1 MATWQ
6 LSCDDCNMKFS
17 GPLPYMDHIK
27 SAKHLKKVAALK
39 QLKSVLGKGDF
50 SAASETKEAGEVL
63 RSVAMLKDPLPFI
76 CEVCNVSMNSEDALI
91 AHNKGKKHQ
100 KALKYQEDLLRLA
113 AGTGPSELP
122 AEQLSSPNSTKATSS
137 TGTPPRKRTMD
148 DGDLSCEYCGIV
160 LFKSFEYKLEHL
172 ETDAHCKKKSQVTGQ
187 NLGGSICE
195 EPLSKRLKEASPLLT
210 EAVSGPGSTSD
221 EAEVNETETALSA
234 DVPQASAAEDGGSI
248 LKDGD

>member
-1 MATWQ
+1 MATLH

-39 QLKSVLGKGDF
+39 QLNSLLGKGDV
-50 SAASETKEAGEVL
+50 SASSETKEAGEVP
-63 RSVAMLKDPLPFI
+63 RSAAMLKVVLPFI
-76 CEVCNVSMNSEDALI
+76 CEVCNVSMNSEDSLI
-91 AHNKGKKHQ
+91 THKKGKKHL
-100 KALKYQEDLLRLA
+100 KALKYQEDLLRIA
-113 AGTGPSELP
+113 AGTGSSESP

-137 TGTPPRKRTMD
+137 TGTPPRKRTMED
-148 DGDLSCEYCGIV
+148 EDLSCEYCGIV

-187 NLGGSICE
+187 SVGGSICE
-195 EPLSKRLKEASPLLT
+195 EPPSKKLKEASPLLT
-210 EAVSGPGSTSD
+210 EAVSGSGSTSD

-234 DVPQASAAEDGGSI
+234 DVPQPSADEDGS
-248 LKDGD
+248 